1 MGVKQEELNMG
12 NDENAATTAATT
24 DNTQTGTVTSQAGAT
39 AQGSEQ
45 HLFTQEQL
53 NSIISGRINALNQ
66 RVGELSTALE
76 KSNKLTEQYHD
87 ELEGYKRKEIA
98 LKEGISAELV
108 DYAIFGANKLVS
120 KDKTFEAALK
130 EFKEANKAL
139 FGVTQQAGG
148 SENGSTQTNN
158 NGQQAQQTQQA
169 STQQTQQTQTVN
181 MNNGQNVNNNA
192 ASVDEQIKQYL
203 EKKKQSLIIKR

>member
-1 MGVKQEELNMG
+1 MG
-12 NDENAATTAATT
+12 NDENVTPTT
-24 DNTQTGTVTSQAGAT
+24 DNTQAGTVATQAGAT

-66 RVGELSTALE
+66 KVGELSTALE

-158 NGQQAQQTQQA
+158 NGQQAQQV
-169 STQQTQQTQTVN
+169 QTQTVN
-181 MNNGQNVNNNA
+181 MNGGTNPQQGGL
-192 ASVDEQIKQYL
+192 SVDEQVKQFL
-203 EKKKQSLIIKR
+203 EKKRQANKIIR

>member
-1 MGVKQEELNMG
+1 M
-12 NDENAATTAATT
+12 
-24 DNTQTGTVTSQAGAT
+24 
-39 AQGSEQ
+39 
-45 HLFTQEQL
+45 FTQEQL

-66 RVGELSTALE
+66 KVGELSTALE
-76 KSNKLTEQYHD
+76 KSNKLTEQYHA

-98 LKEGISAELV
+98 LKEGISADLV

-120 KDKTFEAALK
+120 KDKSFEDALK
-130 EFKEANKAL
+130 EFKASNTTL

-148 SENGSTQTNN
+148 SENGSTQANN
-158 NGQQAQQTQQA
+158 NGQQA
-169 STQQTQQTQTVN
+169 QQTQTVN

-203 EKKKQSLIIKR
+203 EKKKQTLIIKR

>member
-1 MGVKQEELNMG
+1 MDNETVV
-12 NDENAATTAATT
+12 TTNT
-24 DNTQTGTVTSQAGAT
+24 DNSQVTDGVASQVGA
-39 AQGSEQ
+39 AQQGSE

-66 RVGELSTALE
+66 KVSELSTQLE
-76 KSNKLTEQYHD
+76 KSNKLTSQYHE

-108 DYAIFGANKLVS
+108 DYAIFSANKMVS
-120 KDKTFEAALK
+120 KEKTFEAALK

-139 FGVTQQAGG
+139 FGVTNQAGG
-148 SENGSTQTNN
+148 SENASTQSNN
-158 NGQQAQQTQQA
+158 NGQQAQQATQQQA
-169 STQQTQQTQTVN
+169 AQTVN

-192 ASVDEQIKQYL
+192 ASVDEQVKQYL
-203 EKKKQSLIIKR
+203 ERKRQANKISR

>member
-12 NDENAATTAATT
+12 NDENVTPTT
-24 DNTQTGTVTSQAGAT
+24 DNSQQTENVTPQAGAT
-39 AQGSEQ
+39 PQNSD
-45 HLFTQEQL
+45 HMFTQEQL

-66 RVGELSTALE
+66 KVGELSTALE
-76 KSNKLTEQYHD
+76 KSNKLTEQYHA

-108 DYAIFGANKLVS
+108 DYAIFSANKMVS

-139 FGVTQQAGG
+139 FGVTQQAGS
-148 SENGSTQTNN
+148 SENGSTQANN
-158 NGQQAQQTQQA
+158 NGQPSQQSGGQQATQQP
-169 STQQTQQTQTVN
+169 SQNTQTVN
-181 MNNGQNVNNNA
+181 MNGGTNPQQGGL
-192 ASVDEQIKQYL
+192 SEEEQIKQYL

>member
-1 MGVKQEELNMG
+1 MD
-12 NDENAATTAATT
+12 NDVNVTPQDNSQVENVTPQGGAA
-24 DNTQTGTVTSQAGAT
+24 S
-39 AQGSEQ
+39 QGSD
-45 HLFTQEQL
+45 HMFTQEQL

-66 RVGELSTALE
+66 KVGELSTALE
-76 KSNKLTEQYHD
+76 KSNKLTEQYHT

-98 LKEGISAELV
+98 LKEGISADLV

-120 KDKTFEAALK
+120 KDKSFEDALK
-130 EFKEANKAL
+130 EFKASNATL
-139 FGVTQQAGG
+139 FGVTEQAGG
-148 SENGSTQTNN
+148 SENGSTQANN
-158 NGQQAQQTQQA
+158 NEQQAQQTQQA

-192 ASVDEQIKQYL
+192 ASVDEQVKQYL

>member
-12 NDENAATTAATT
+12 NDENAATTAATQ
-24 DNTQTGTVTSQAGAT
+24 DNVQTGTVTSQAGAT

-120 KDKTFEAALK
+120 KDKPFEAALK

-139 FGVTQQAGG
+139 FGVTQQAGSSG
-148 SENGSTQTNN
+148 NGSTQANN
-158 NGQQAQQTQQA
+158 NGQQAQQGTQQP
-169 STQQTQQTQTVN
+169 SQTTQTVN
-181 MNNGQNVNNNA
+181 MNGGTNPQQGGL
-192 ASVDEQIKQYL
+192 SEEEQIKQYL
-203 EKKKQSLIIKR
+203 EKKRQSLIIKR

>member
-12 NDENAATTAATT
+12 NDENVTPTT
-24 DNTQTGTVTSQAGAT
+24 DNSQQTENVTPQAGAT
-39 AQGSEQ
+39 PQNSD
-45 HLFTQEQL
+45 HMFTQEQL

-66 RVGELSTALE
+66 KVGELSTALE
-76 KSNKLTEQYHD
+76 KSNKLTEQYHA

-120 KDKTFEAALK
+120 KDKSFEDALK
-130 EFKEANKAL
+130 EFKASNATL

-158 NGQQAQQTQQA
+158 NGQQAQQASTQQ
-169 STQQTQQTQTVN
+169 TQQTQQTQTVN
-181 MNNGQNVNNNA
+181 MNGGQNVNNNA

-203 EKKKQSLIIKR
+203 EKKKQSLIVKR